1 MTVEADITREP
12 GDRVTSVMV
21 GGEPLDMDATY
32 TVATNDFMGRG
43 GDGYTMFA
51 EAPRVI
57 REEDAKLMAND
68 VMVHVR
74 ELGEFAPA
82 IDGRIT
88 LTR

>member
-1 MTVEADITREP
+1 MMIEADLTREP
-12 GDRVTSVMV
+12 GDRVTSVMI
-21 GGEPLDMDATY
+21 GDAPLDPQATY

-43 GDGYTMFA
+43 GDGYGMFA
-51 EAPRVI
+51 DAPRVV

-74 ELGEFAPA
+74 NLGEFAPA
-82 IDGRIT
+82 LDGRIT